1 MESKRKRAWMT
12 PSEISLFCQQV
23 ELLLQSGIPL
33 HEGMRSL
40 AENYQTTAYRE
51 ALQELAEKVDQTG
64 SLYEGMRESPLFPAY
79 AREMVRLGE
88 RLGELENVCHG
99 LAAYYERE
107 DNIRKAVRNA
117 VTYPLVLIA
126 MMACVIA
133 VLMVRVLPIFQ
144 QVLGEMGEVAQE
156 GGNGLVSVGVGL
168 GYGVLAVLGV
178 LILLLLGL
186 LVWYKLQ
193 RERAEVFVS
202 RIFPPLRRLR
212 AMLTAARFAGIMEM
226 MLRSGF
232 PLAESLELLDSVF
245 PDAESRRKVAV
256 CRDAL
261 AEGAPFPE
269 AVEQAGIFDPLYS
282 RMVRLGFAAG
292 KTDAVMDKLSQ
303 VYETE
308 MDDRIGHLVSLIDPT
323 LVTVLS
329 LIIGAILLAVMLPLA
344 SILTAI
350 A

>member
-12 PSEISLFCQQV
+12 PSEVSLFCQQV

-40 AENYQTTAYRE
+40 AENYQTTAYRD
-51 ALQELAEKVDQTG
+51 ALNALAEKVDETG
-64 SLYEGMRESPLFPAY
+64 SLYEGMRESPLFPVY
-79 AREMVRLGE
+79 ALEMVRLGE

-133 VLMVRVLPIFQ
+133 VLMIRVLPIFQ
-144 QVLGEMGEVAQE
+144 QVLGEMGEVARE
-156 GGNGLVSVGVGL
+156 GGGLVGLGMGL
-168 GYGVLAVLGV
+168 GYGVLVALGV
-178 LILLLLGL
+178 LIVLLLGL
-186 LVWYKLQ
+186 LVWYRLQ
-193 RERAEVFVS
+193 RERAEAFVGK
-202 RIFPPLRRLR
+202 IFPPVRRLR
-212 AMLTAARFAGIMEM
+212 AMLTAARFANIMEM

-232 PLAESLELLDSVF
+232 PLAESMELLGSVF
-245 PDAESRRKVAV
+245 PDEESRRKIAV
-256 CRDAL
+256 CREAL
-261 AEGAPFPE
+261 AEGAPFPD
-269 AVEQAGIFDPLYS
+269 AVEKAGIFDPLYS
-282 RMVRLGFAAG
+282 KMVRLGFSAG
-292 KTDAVMDKLSQ
+292 KTDAVMGKLSQ

-308 MDDRIGHLVSLIDPT
+308 MDDRIGHLVSLIEPT